1 MFTLQLEVMKMRE
14 DKNNKASQNQNPN
27 QKENGQLQKKPWFWP
42 VVYTGGA
49 LVLAGLLFGYNSL
62 VSKVEEAPLPDLAE
76 VDSGPVVET
85 NARTENMKYPFKE
98 ESLGKVQILQ
108 EFYELEAN
116 EESRENALMVFN
128 QTFTTSSGISIAM
141 NGEEF
146 EVLAAMSGKVLEV
159 KLDAFTGNKIV
170 IEHPNGMQT
179 HYSSVKDIA
188 VKEGDEITQGQAL
201 GKATDNEWN
210 QAAGVHMH
218 FEVVEDGKYMNPKK
232 LLAF

>member
-14 DKNNKASQNQNPN
+14 DKNSKTSQNE
-27 QKENGQLQKKPWFWP
+27 KGQLQKKPWFWP
-42 VVYTGGA
+42 VVYGGGA

-62 VSKVEEAPLPDLAE
+62 VSKEEAPLPDLAQ
-76 VDSGPVVET
+76 VDPGPVVET

-98 ESLGKVQILQ
+98 ADFSKVQVSQ
-108 EFYELEAN
+108 DFYEVEAN

-128 QTFTTSSGISIAM
+128 QTFTTSSGISLSM

-146 EVLAAMSGKVLEV
+146 EVVAALSGKVLEV

-170 IEHPNGMQT
+170 LEHANGMQT
-179 HYSSVKDIA
+179 HYSSVKDIV
-188 VKEGDEITQGQAL
+188 VKEGDEVAQGQAL

-218 FEVVEDGKYMNPKK
+218 FEVLENGKYINPKK

>member
-14 DKNNKASQNQNPN
+14 DKNSKTS
-27 QKENGQLQKKPWFWP
+27 QKEQLQKKPWFWP
-42 VVYTGGA
+42 AVYAGGA
-49 LVLAGLLFGYNSL
+49 LMLAGMLFGYNSL
-62 VSKVEEAPLPDLAE
+62 VSKVEEAPLPDLAQ
-76 VDSGPVVET
+76 VDPGPVVET

-98 ESLGKVQILQ
+98 TNLSKVQVSQ

-128 QTFTTSSGISIAM
+128 QTFTTSSGISLSM

-146 EVLAAMSGKVLEV
+146 EVVAAMSGKVLEV

-170 IEHPNGMQT
+170 LEHANGMQT

-188 VKEGDEITQGQAL
+188 VKEGDEVTQGQAL

-218 FEVVEDGKYMNPKK
+218 FEVLENGKYINPKK

>member
-1 MFTLQLEVMKMRE
+1 MRE
-14 DKNNKASQNQNPN
+14 DKNSKTSQ
-27 QKENGQLQKKPWFWP
+27 KGQLQKKPWFWP
-42 VVYTGGA
+42 AVYAGGA
-49 LVLAGLLFGYNSL
+49 LMLAGMLFGYNSL
-62 VSKVEEAPLPDLAE
+62 VSKVEEAPLPDLAQVE
-76 VDSGPVVET
+76 PGPVVET

-98 ESLGKVQILQ
+98 TNLSKVQVSQ

-128 QTFTTSSGISIAM
+128 QTFTTSSGISLSM

-146 EVLAAMSGKVLEV
+146 EVVAAMSGKVLEV

-170 IEHPNGMQT
+170 LEHANGMQT

-188 VKEGDEITQGQAL
+188 VKEGDEVTQGQAL

-218 FEVVEDGKYMNPKK
+218 FEVLENGNYINPKK

>member
-1 MFTLQLEVMKMRE
+1 MRE
-14 DKNNKASQNQNPN
+14 DKNSKTS
-27 QKENGQLQKKPWFWP
+27 QKEQLQKKPWFWP
-42 VVYTGGA
+42 AVYAGGA
-49 LVLAGLLFGYNSL
+49 LMLAGMLFGYNSL
-62 VSKVEEAPLPDLAE
+62 VSKVEEAPLPDLAQ
-76 VDSGPVVET
+76 VDPGPVVET

-98 ESLGKVQILQ
+98 TNLSKVQVSQ

-128 QTFTTSSGISIAM
+128 QTFTTSSGISLSM

-146 EVLAAMSGKVLEV
+146 EVVAAMSGKVLEV

-170 IEHPNGMQT
+170 LEHANGMQT

-188 VKEGDEITQGQAL
+188 VKEGDEVTQGQAL

-218 FEVVEDGKYMNPKK
+218 FEVLENGKYINPKK

>member
-1 MFTLQLEVMKMRE
+1 MRE
-14 DKNNKASQNQNPN
+14 DKNSKTS
-27 QKENGQLQKKPWFWP
+27 QKEQLQKKPWFWP
-42 VVYTGGA
+42 AVYAGGA
-49 LVLAGLLFGYNSL
+49 LMLAGILFGYNSL
-62 VSKVEEAPLPDLAE
+62 VSKVEEAPLPDLAQVE
-76 VDSGPVVET
+76 PGPVVET
-85 NARTENMKYPFKE
+85 NARTETMKYPFKE
-98 ESLGKVQILQ
+98 TNLSKVQVSQ

-128 QTFTTSSGISIAM
+128 QTFTTSSGISLSM

-146 EVLAAMSGKVLEV
+146 EVVAALSGKVLEV

-170 IEHPNGMQT
+170 LEHSNGKQT
-179 HYSSVKDIA
+179 QYSSVKDIA
-188 VKEGDEITQGQAL
+188 VKEGDEVTQGQVL

-218 FEVVEDGKYMNPKK
+218 FEVLENGKFINPKK

>member
-1 MFTLQLEVMKMRE
+1 MRE
-14 DKNNKASQNQNPN
+14 DKNSKTS
-27 QKENGQLQKKPWFWP
+27 QKEQLQKKPWFWP
-42 VVYTGGA
+42 AVYAGGA
-49 LVLAGLLFGYNSL
+49 LMLAGMLFGYNSL
-62 VSKVEEAPLPDLAE
+62 VSKVEEAPLPDLAQ
-76 VDSGPVVET
+76 VDPGPVVET

-98 ESLGKVQILQ
+98 TNLSKVQVSQ

-128 QTFTTSSGISIAM
+128 QTFTTSSGISLSM

-146 EVLAAMSGKVLEV
+146 EVVAAMSGKVLEV

-170 IEHPNGMQT
+170 LEHANGMQT
-179 HYSSVKDIA
+179 NYSSVKDIA
-188 VKEGDEITQGQAL
+188 VKEGDEVTQGQAL

-218 FEVVEDGKYMNPKK
+218 FEVLENGKYINPKK

>member
-14 DKNNKASQNQNPN
+14 DKNSKTSQKQNE
-27 QKENGQLQKKPWFWP
+27 KGQLQKKPWFWP
-42 VVYTGGA
+42 AVYAGGA
-49 LVLAGLLFGYNSL
+49 LMLAGMLFGYNSL

-76 VDSGPVVET
+76 VDPGPVVET
-85 NARTENMKYPFKE
+85 NARSETMKYPFKE
-98 ESLGKVQILQ
+98 ANLSKVQVLQ
-108 EFYELEAN
+108 EFYEVEAN
-116 EESRENALMVFN
+116 AEARENALMVFN

-146 EVLAAMSGKVLEV
+146 EVLAALSGKVLEV

-170 IEHPNGMQT
+170 IEHADGKQT

-188 VKEGDEITQGQAL
+188 VKEGDEVTQGQVL

-210 QAAGVHMH
+210 QAAGVHLH
-218 FEVVEDGKYMNPKK
+218 FEVLENGKYVNPKK
-232 LLAF
+232 SLAF